1 MWKKIAD
8 ITFFE
13 LIKYE
18 NTENKMIS
26 WKTNDDIIRICSF
39 DNMEEVQDPS
49 PVLNIKFTIWEKV

>member
-8 ITFFE
+8 VTFFE

-18 NTENKMIS
+18 NTKNKMIC
-26 WKTNDDIIRICSF
+26 WKTNDYIIRICAF